1 MLQFPTKAL
10 KKDEPEEKQL
20 PQTAKAEEQ
29 EAVAPQ
35 PVSIQNLTELRDEF
49 ASGKILGEELKKWV
63 EEKQET
69 GLFPSVEELVL
80 KLLTEKEEKG
90 EEVDQECAWAE
101 PSQFGSALTML
112 VEDNLTAQ
120 MEVLWAIQKFC
131 HRINFPKKNNEY
143 VVQAM
148 FRSMYKYDLADDEA
162 FAEWKEDESDANE
175 VGKMKAII
183 QTVEWF
189 NWLEEDEEEDD
200 EEDYEENKY

>member
-1 MLQFPTKAL
+1 MGPAKPL
-10 KKDEPEEKQL
+10 KKDETDDKQQQ
-20 PQTAKAEEQ
+20 QTAKVEEQ

-35 PVSIQNLTELRDEF
+35 SKVSIQNLTELRDEF
-49 ASGKILGEELKKWV
+49 ASGKILGKELKNWV
-63 EEKQET
+63 EEKQEI
-69 GLFPSVEELVL
+69 GVLPSVEELVL
-80 KLLTEKEEKG
+80 KLLTG
-90 EEVDQECAWAE
+90 EEVDQECAWADS
-101 PSQFGSALTML
+101 SQFGSALTML

-131 HRINFPKKNNEY
+131 HKINFPKKNNEY

-200 EEDYEENKY
+200 EEDYEEE